1 MISSPPKPKDK
12 PTDDRG
18 IEEFIRAAPDAA
30 VKGPGVKMGKKV
42 QISLTIDPAQL
53 QRVDDLAKELSMG
66 RAGLI
71 NMAINNMLEN
81 GVSLS
86 LKG

>member
-1 MISSPPKPKDK
+1 MISSPPKAKESTVADK
-12 PTDDRG
+12 G
-18 IEEFIRAAPDAA
+18 IESFIQAAPDAV

-42 QISLTIDPAQL
+42 QISLTIDPVQL